1 MKTKCSQRLKR
12 SQLLKIYLTKK
23 SYRLILKLRQWNVLT
38 VEERNLETAG
48 IFTTVHKKKKKKSLE
63 FSYQDCSWAPGN
75 YMRTAKYFQDC
86 YDILCKH
93 STFSPLPIL
102 KIQSLKLLVW
112 LSQEDNKGEEKGL
125 RSFLE
130 GMEETNSLMSSRIQV
145 AYIHSFFIKKIN
157 SEAVFKPGYP
167 VG

>member
-12 SQLLKIYLTKK
+12 SQLLKIYLSKK

-48 IFTTVHKKKKKKSLE
+48 IFTTVHKKKSLE

-86 YDILCKH
+86 YDILCKR
-93 STFSPLPIL
+93 STFRPLPIL

-112 LSQEDNKGEEKGL
+112 LSQEDKKGEEKGL

-130 GMEETNSLMSSRIQV
+130 GKEEKNSLMSSGIQV

-167 VG
+167 IC

>member
-12 SQLLKIYLTKK
+12 SQLLKIYLSKK

-48 IFTTVHKKKKKKSLE
+48 IFTTVHKKKVWNFLIKIVPELQVITWELQSIFKTVMIFCAS
-63 FSYQDCSWAPGN
+63 G
-75 YMRTAKYFQDC
+75 
-86 YDILCKH
+86 

-125 RSFLE
+125 WSFLE
-130 GMEETNSLMSSRIQV
+130 GKEEKNSLMSSGIQV
-145 AYIHSFFIKKIN
+145 AYIYSFFIKKIN

-167 VG
+167 IC